1 MVWTSFGTGG
11 LDIQASDNVFRILP
25 GLDVNINVPPGSKVF
40 VSTDGGATT
49 YAPAGGFSAVEI
61 GLFVDGTLMVNGGYR
76 RIVALNQLNIGH
88 VNANWSFGLG
98 LSLPEG
104 THRFS
109 IGADVNGGVD
119 ARLSGDATSIHQGQ
133 MTIMIVK
140 E

>member
-1 MVWTSFGTGG
+1 MVWTSFGTGL
-11 LDIQASDNVFRILP
+11 LDIVASESVFRILP
-25 GLDVNINVPPGSKVF
+25 GLDVNINVPPGSKVY

-49 YAPAGGFSAVEI
+49 FAGAGGYSAVEI
-61 GLFVDGTLMVNGGYR
+61 GLFVDGILQVNGGFR

-88 VNANWSFGLG
+88 VNANWSFAVS
-98 LSLPEG
+98 LSPSPG
-104 THRFS
+104 NHRFS

-119 ARLSGDATSIHQGQ
+119 ARLSGDSTSIHQGQ